1 MAEKFISEEEIK
13 KIASGESS
21 FHKKLF
27 AEGAEI
33 NWTCR
38 LPHGPMKMIDRAW
51 YDLEKGQGKYQKGYL
66 RAEKDIH
73 QDDWYFYAH
82 FLGDPVMPGTMGLD
96 GCYQCLGLTLLLLGH
111 RGVARALAGTF
122 EYTGQ
127 VLTNVKKTV
136 YRMDIK
142 RIINKPSPLLIAD
155 VDYFKDDD
163 KEPIYKLRD
172 ARMGF
177 FKEGELE
184 RSPSYRPNWEKIKE
198 TALKEIEKSRQYYIK
213 HFGKGGY

>member
-1 MAEKFISEEEIK
+1 
-13 KIASGESS
+13 
-21 FHKKLF
+21 
-27 AEGAEI
+27 
-33 NWTCR
+33 
-38 LPHGPMKMIDRAW
+38 
-51 YDLEKGQGKYQKGYL
+51 
-66 RAEKDIH
+66 
-73 QDDWYFYAH
+73 
-82 FLGDPVMPGTMGLD
+82 
-96 GCYQCLGLTLLLLGH
+96 
-111 RGVARALAGTF
+111 
-122 EYTGQ
+122 
-127 VLTNVKKTV
+127 
-136 YRMDIK
+136 MDIK